1 MFLKF
6 LDANWFEVGLF
17 ICAFVLLF
25 ISIGDFTMDMRLDR
39 LPRYNGIIAE
49 KGSDNEGIFVVVAY
63 DVNYKGIEHSG
74 TEKYYVSAAEYISLS
89 VDDIIS
95 FGEKNELV
103 IPWMEDPTK

>member
-1 MFLKF
+1 MVLNF
-6 LDANWFEVGLF
+6 LDKNYFLICLF
-17 ICAFVLLF
+17 VCALVLLV
-25 ISIGDFTMDMRLDR
+25 ISIADFTMDMRLDR

-63 DVNYKGIEHSG
+63 NVNYKGIEYLG
-74 TEKYYVSAAEYISLS
+74 TEKHYVSVEEYASLS

-103 IPWMEDPTK
+103 IPWMITE